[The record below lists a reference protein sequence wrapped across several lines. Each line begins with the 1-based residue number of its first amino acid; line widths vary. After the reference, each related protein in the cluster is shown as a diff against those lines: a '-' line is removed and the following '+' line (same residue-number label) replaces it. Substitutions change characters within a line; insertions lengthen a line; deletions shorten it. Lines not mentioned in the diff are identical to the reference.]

1 MPLVYATVDDWR
13 TYNGLDEGAPIPA
26 NLAMLLQAGSLA
38 VRTYTSVTVYHVDDA
53 GKPTNPFILQ
63 AFKDAT
69 CAHAT
74 AMDALGID
82 PAKGGVVEQNTYSSK
97 SISGASFTFNTAEQT
112 DIVELK
118 QRIAAGVL
126 APTARAILDAAGL
139 NAVGPWRAG

>member
-1 MPLVYATVDDWR
+1 MPLVYATADDWR

-53 GKPTNPFILQ
+53 GKPTDPFILQ

-82 PAKGGVVEQNTYSSK
+82 PDKGGAVSQDTYASK
-97 SISGASFTFNTAEQT
+97 SISGASFTYNSAEQANL
-112 DIVELK
+112 VALK
-118 QRIAAGVL
+118 QQVADGML

-139 NAVGPWRAG
+139 NSTGPWRAG